1 MVFII
6 SITIVAIF
14 AIWGAV
20 APDQMAAAANA
31 AYNFSIH
38 NFGWFYL
45 LATLFFLI
53 FTFYLAFSRFGGFVW
68 ETTMMN
74 RNIPRY
80 PGCRCY
86 SAQGWGSGLSTGEWL
101 NRCPITYLRRRHG
114 RRDDRSSSDLHAVFF
129 FHWGLHPWAIYAVIG
144 LTLAY
149 FQFRKGYKG
158 LISSA
163 FIPLLGRS

>member
-1 MVFII
+1 MRSEGFRSAHYTYIITGGSFMVFII

-14 AIWGAV
+14 ALWGAL
-20 APDQMAAAANA
+20 APDQMATTANA

-86 SAQGWGSGLSTGEWL
+86 SAQGWGSGLSSGEL
-101 NRCPITYLRRRHG
+101 LSLCPTIYLRQK
-114 RRDDRSSSDLHAVFF
+114 A
-129 FHWGLHPWAIYAVIG
+129 
-144 LTLAY
+144 
-149 FQFRKGYKG
+149 
-158 LISSA
+158 
-163 FIPLLGRS
+163 